1 MNKNRILFILI
12 IGFITMFG
20 FKLDVYAAKE
30 LTCIYNYNKDG
41 INKKIILQQKQD
53 GGVAAYSSGSDVN
66 PNDSPTEWAKL
77 NVSYYFNSSVKNG
90 SGQLDKCPSNVEYKK
105 HTDEHGSTEELWF
118 VNDCTSGQNCSALAN
133 QQDSVIKVGEEAKKS
148 SSDSKTNT
156 KPKIGDFD
164 SIDDYKKVNFVDND
178 LIMCENGKFLGDAK
192 LSDLLH
198 TIVIFIK
205 ILVPVLL
212 LVFGSM
218 DLVQAIFAQDE
229 SAIKKAQ
236 GKFIKRL
243 IIAVIIFLIPTFLK
257 VILDIANS
265 VWNTIDSSLC
275 GIL

>member
-1 MNKNRILFILI
+1 
-12 IGFITMFG
+12 
-20 FKLDVYAAKE
+20 
-30 LTCIYNYNKDG
+30 
-41 INKKIILQQKQD
+41 
-53 GGVAAYSSGSDVN
+53 
-66 PNDSPTEWAKL
+66 
-77 NVSYYFNSSVKNG
+77 
-90 SGQLDKCPSNVEYKK
+90 
-105 HTDEHGSTEELWF
+105 
-118 VNDCTSGQNCSALAN
+118 
-133 QQDSVIKVGEEAKKS
+133 
-148 SSDSKTNT
+148 
-156 KPKIGDFD
+156 
-164 SIDDYKKVNFVDND
+164 
-178 LIMCENGKFLGDAK
+178 MCENGKFLGDAK